1 MTQEELK
8 RINQLNRDIRNYED
22 IVKSQDRVIS
32 IGSFSEEERQALYTF
47 MEQRCAMLRANFAA
61 LKVESGEE
69 GQ

>member
-61 LKVESGEE
+61 LKVESREE